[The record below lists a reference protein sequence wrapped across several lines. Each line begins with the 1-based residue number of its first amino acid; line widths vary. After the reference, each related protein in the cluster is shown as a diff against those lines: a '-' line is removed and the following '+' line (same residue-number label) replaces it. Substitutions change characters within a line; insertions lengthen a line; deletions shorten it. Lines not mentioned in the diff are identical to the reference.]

1 MSVPDKMKLTFEV
14 RHPGEPAAGFTGYT
28 ETVKVSVESGDPG
41 GRDGEF
47 AEHMQQ
53 ALAEW
58 FCGAEVRL
66 ANPKS
71 ACRGQS

>member
-1 MSVPDKMKLTFEV
+1 MELTFDV
-14 RHPGEPAAGFTGYT
+14 RHPGEPAAGFNGYT

-53 ALAEW
+53 ALADW
-58 FCGAEVRL
+58 FCGAEVKLVNPNEVNRL
-66 ANPKS
+66 
-71 ACRGQS
+71 